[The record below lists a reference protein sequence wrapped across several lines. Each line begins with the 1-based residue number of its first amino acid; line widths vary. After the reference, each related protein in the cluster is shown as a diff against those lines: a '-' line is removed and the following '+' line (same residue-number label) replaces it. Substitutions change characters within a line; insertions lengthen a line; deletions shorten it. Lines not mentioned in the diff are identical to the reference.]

1 MQYILWIFKLMT
13 KNYKA
18 EFQKVEEVVKIGSVS
33 DILRKFFLRIS
44 SSLEFPQ
51 QDSENKK
58 RLVF

>member
-1 MQYILWIFKLMT
+1 MT